1 MMPAEAETPREQVLY
16 ANILFYGCWLGIL
29 IMVVTYILY
38 ISGLLTPYVPLEDIT
53 RYWSQPVSRYVEGA
67 GIPLGWGWVALVG
80 KGDFLNFLGIVLLAG
95 LTVLCFLTLIPAYLG
110 QKEWIF
116 AAITIVEVL
125 VLILAA
131 SGVLVTGAH

>member
-1 MMPAEAETPREQVLY
+1 MPTEMETPKEQVLY

-38 ISGLLTPYVPLEDIT
+38 ISGLLTPYVPLEKIT
-53 RYWSQPVSRYVEGA
+53 QYWSQPVSQYVEGA

-80 KGDFLNFLGIVLLAG
+80 KGDFINFLGIVLLAG
-95 LTVLCFLTLIPAYLG
+95 LTILCFLTLIPAYLA
-110 QKEWIF
+110 QKEWVF
-116 AAITIVEVL
+116 AGITIVEVL

>member
-1 MMPAEAETPREQVLY
+1 MPTEMETPKEQVLY

-38 ISGLLTPYVPLEDIT
+38 ISGLLTPYVSMEKIT
-53 RYWSQPVSRYVEGA
+53 QYLSEPVSRYVEGA

-80 KGDFLNFLGIVLLAG
+80 KGDFINFLGIVLLAG
-95 LTVLCFLTLIPAYLG
+95 LTILCFLTLIPAYLA
-110 QKEWIF
+110 QKEWVF
-116 AAITIVEVL
+116 AGITILEVL

>member
-1 MMPAEAETPREQVLY
+1 MPTEMETPKEQVLY

-38 ISGLLTPYVPLEDIT
+38 ISGLLTPYVPLEKIT
-53 RYWSQPVSRYVEGA
+53 QYWSQPVSQYVEGA

-80 KGDFLNFLGIVLLAG
+80 KGDFINFLGIVLLAG
-95 LTVLCFLTLIPAYLG
+95 LTILCFLTLIPAYLA
-110 QKEWIF
+110 QKEWVY

>member
-1 MMPAEAETPREQVLY
+1 
-16 ANILFYGCWLGIL
+16 
-29 IMVVTYILY
+29 
-38 ISGLLTPYVPLEDIT
+38 
-53 RYWSQPVSRYVEGA
+53 
-67 GIPLGWGWVALVG
+67 
-80 KGDFLNFLGIVLLAG
+80 VLLAG